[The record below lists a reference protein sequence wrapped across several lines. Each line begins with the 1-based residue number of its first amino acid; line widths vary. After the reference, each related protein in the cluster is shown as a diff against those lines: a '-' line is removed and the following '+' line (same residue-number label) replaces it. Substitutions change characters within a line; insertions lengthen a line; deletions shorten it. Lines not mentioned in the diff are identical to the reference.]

1 MNSGETISAYLENKT
16 VTSSRVCIRYSSWR
30 ILYRNQSLMAN
41 SLLFPLSF
49 ISHKKQSVQ
58 HTLLVRLS
66 IIAEKSLP
74 NQRNIHLFSN
84 TKKNERIFS
93 TTARAVRLPLLFGFT
108 QQLTIVK
115 LSILNSLIIFKNTE
129 PSSIRDNL
137 NKNLIILKYCTVQIP
152 TDKP

>member
-49 ISHKKQSVQ
+49 ISHKKTKCATYTTCQIE
-58 HTLLVRLS
+58 HYCREIL
-66 IIAEKSLP
+66 AKSKE
-74 NQRNIHLFSN
+74 HSFVFKH
-84 TKKNERIFS
+84 KKERTHFFND
-93 TTARAVRLPLLFGFT
+93 RAVRLPLLFGFT

-137 NKNLIILKYCTVQIP
+137 NKNLIILKYCTAQIP